1 MVYLLKT
8 VIFYSY
14 VSLPE
19 GKDVQAKDKKKK
31 KIIWIH
37 DGIYGEL
44 KVMFMKLAAVIE
56 RIPNFGG
63 ASYEDSTGTSR
74 LTQGSRGVT
83 FPESITVLNL
93 SK

>member
-1 MVYLLKT
+1 MFKLQT
-8 VIFYSY
+8 
-14 VSLPE
+14 
-19 GKDVQAKDKKKK
+19 KKKQ

-83 FPESITVLNL
+83 FPESITVLNW